1 MTTFYFIFPG
11 VQASELEPLVGNNVD
26 NIDGVVHE
34 TEERD
39 DDLNELKITFR
50 LGHKLLRQQ
59 LNLFFFFLFLCNRGG
74 FFIYFLFFFMIH
86 EGKGEELRQRPD

>member
-59 LNLFFFFLFLCNRGG
+59 LNLFFFFYFYAIGVVSLFIFY
-74 FFIYFLFFFMIH
+74 FFL
-86 EGKGEELRQRPD
+86 